1 MSKMYRAL
9 EKAQRERRATVKS
22 IKTEKGPIVSK
33 GSIKEKPA
41 DRSMYLSGPN
51 ALAAEEFRK
60 LRTMIFQTSTSKP
73 MQRENRRSRVIW
85 RSLFPMG

>member
-51 ALAAEEFRK
+51 ALAAHDFPD
-60 LRTMIFQTSTSKP
+60 INVQTDANRIGY
-73 MQRENRRSRVIW
+73 QRRCRRGKIDGRE
-85 RSLFPMG
+85 